1 VLFDVRK
8 VSATYKEVVEMF
20 QQYKDPIES
29 SNHANMLYEKLEK
42 DLSDDLSKEELKEL
56 CINDSTVFS
65 LLSLLIKENEN
76 RTEEM

>member
-1 VLFDVRK
+1 
-8 VSATYKEVVEMF
+8 MF

-29 SNHANMLYEKLEK
+29 ADHTNMLYEKLEK

-56 CINDSTVFS
+56 CISDSTVFS
-65 LLSLLIKENEN
+65 LLSRLIKENCS